1 MNTAEEQLQLIER
14 MIKQSQQKIS
24 DNGQFYLL
32 WGWVALSA
40 SLIHYGLLHFTDF
53 SMPYLVWIILMPLA
67 GIVSSIM
74 GRKQSKKAERT
85 LYSDKV
91 LPYLWAGCTISMLI
105 LIVLGYKLTWNL
117 VYPLLLIIWAI
128 GLFSS
133 GALIRF
139 KPLMYAAALNWILAI
154 FAFFVAFDVQL
165 LLIACSMLFSYLVP
179 GYMLQAQA
187 RRDAA

>member
-1 MNTAEEQLQLIER
+1 MTTAEEQLQLIDR
-14 MIKQSQQKIS
+14 MIKQSQQKLS

-32 WGWVALSA
+32 WGWVALAA
-40 SLIHYGLLHFTDF
+40 SIIHYGLLSFTDF

-67 GIVSSIM
+67 GIVSGIM
-74 GRKQSKKAERT
+74 GSRISKQAEST

-91 LPYLWAGCTISMLI
+91 LPYLWAACTVSILI
-105 LIVLGYKLTWNL
+105 LIVLGYNIGWDI
-117 VYPLLLIIWAI
+117 VYPMLLIIWAI

-139 KPLMYAAALNWILAI
+139 KPLMFGAVLNWILAI
-154 FAFFVAFDVQL
+154 FAFFVAFDIQL

-187 RRDAA
+187 RRNAA

>member
-1 MNTAEEQLQLIER
+1 MTTAEEQLQLIER
-14 MIKQSQQKIS
+14 MIKQSQQKFS
-24 DNGQFYLL
+24 DNGKFYLL

-40 SLIHYGLLHFTDF
+40 SLIHYALLGFTDF

-67 GIVSSIM
+67 GIASSIM
-74 GRKQSKKAERT
+74 GKRQSKQADHT

-91 LPYLWAGCTISMLI
+91 MPYLWAGCTISMLI
-105 LIVLGYKLTWNL
+105 LIVLGYKLTWNI

-139 KPLMYAAALNWILAI
+139 KPLMYGAVLNWILAI

>member
-1 MNTAEEQLQLIER
+1 MNTAQEQLQLIDR

-32 WGWVALSA
+32 WGWIALAA
-40 SLIHYGLLHFTDF
+40 SLMHYALLNFSDF
-53 SMPYLVWIILMPLA
+53 NMPWIVWPILMGGG
-67 GIVSSIM
+67 GIAAWIM
-74 GRKQSKKAERT
+74 GSKSRKQAERT

-91 LPYLWAGCTISMLI
+91 LPYLWGGSSISMFI
-105 LIVLGYKLTWNL
+105 LLVLGNKIGWTN
-117 VYPLLLIIWAI
+117 VYPILLCIWAV

-139 KPLMYAAALNWILAI
+139 KPLIYAAVLNWILAI
-154 FAFFVAFDVQL
+154 FAFFVAFDIQL

>member
-1 MNTAEEQLQLIER
+1 
-14 MIKQSQQKIS
+14 
-24 DNGQFYLL
+24 
-32 WGWVALSA
+32 
-40 SLIHYGLLHFTDF
+40 
-53 SMPYLVWIILMPLA
+53 MPYLVWIILMPLA
-67 GIVSSIM
+67 GIASSIM
-74 GRKQSKKAERT
+74 GKRQSKQADHT

-91 LPYLWAGCTISMLI
+91 IPYLWAGCTISMLI
-105 LIVLGYKLTWNL
+105 LIVLGYKLTWNI

-139 KPLMYAAALNWILAI
+139 KPLMYGAVLNWILAI
-154 FAFFVAFDVQL
+154 FAFFVAFDIQL

-187 RRDAA
+187 RRNAA